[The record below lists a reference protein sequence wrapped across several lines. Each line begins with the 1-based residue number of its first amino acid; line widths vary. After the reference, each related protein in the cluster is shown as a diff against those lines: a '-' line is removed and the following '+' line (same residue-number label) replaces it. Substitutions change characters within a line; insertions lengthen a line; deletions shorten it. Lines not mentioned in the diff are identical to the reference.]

1 MKSNRIKVIS
11 KIKDVQYR
19 NRSVYG
25 NPSYYITFENEK
37 GEEIQGYT
45 APNSS
50 CAYGC
55 KNPELREFAYIEYH
69 QTKSGKIVID
79 MIFNKST
86 YERLFANQN
95 NK

>member
-1 MKSNRIKVIS
+1 MKSNRTKTIG
-11 KIKDVQYR
+11 KIKDVTFR

-25 NPSYYITFENEK
+25 NPSYYITFENEE

-45 APNSS
+45 KPNAD

-55 KNPELREFAYIEYH
+55 KNSELREFAYIEYH

-79 MIFNKST
+79 MIFNQST
-86 YERLFANQN
+86 YERLFANQ
-95 NK
+95 K